1 MAQEGR
7 VPLPPCP
14 AGPQAAAS
22 VRHRPLF
29 LATPLRG
36 GLLLKAERARGR
48 RGNVQ
53 SPWTWVGFAHP
64 PPPARPNIS
73 VVWLGLG
80 STPAYPCA
88 RSAAAGDRKAGMHR
102 EGHVSGWGEG
112 RLCKAPGFVKD
123 EELPLQPCPAE
134 ATGLLGSEPKQGPVL
149 SSKLSAKDTS
159 EFYVRRE
166 IVLFEILFQAQGSLY
181 TKGQPGGLQEG
192 VDPGMQEAFFIVV
205 TMLTVTAAP
214 HRLPPLGQPVSLC
227 ELLPS
232 SRPPRKVCVFSF
244 LYRRKWSL

>member
-1 MAQEGR
+1 MSSLPGR
-7 VPLPPCP
+7 GWALPTHLRPPGRTSLWCGSASDP
-14 AGPQAAAS
+14 RPPTRVLTQQLRVAGRQACI
-22 VRHRPLF
+22 
-29 LATPLRG
+29 
-36 GLLLKAERARGR
+36 ARGTFQAGG
-48 RGNVQ
+48 RG
-53 SPWTWVGFAHP
+53 W
-64 PPPARPNIS
+64 
-73 VVWLGLG
+73 
-80 STPAYPCA
+80 
-88 RSAAAGDRKAGMHR
+88 
-102 EGHVSGWGEG
+102 
-112 RLCKAPGFVKD
+112 LCKAPGFVKD
-123 EELPLQPCPAE
+123 EEPPLQPCPAE

-149 SSKLSAKDTS
+149 SSKLSTMDTS

-181 TKGQPGGLQEG
+181 TKGQPGGLQED
-192 VDPGMQEAFFIVV
+192 VDPSIQVAFFIVV

>member
-1 MAQEGR
+1 MGLWPSPELSKNSLTTGRQEFFLGSGR
-7 VPLPPCP
+7 SGASPSLPGGSPGRSLRP
-14 AGPQAAAS
+14 D
-22 VRHRPLF
+22 RPLF

-48 RGNVQ
+48 RENVQ
-53 SPWTWVGFAHP
+53 SPWTGVGFAHP
-64 PPPARPNIS
+64 PPPARPNVS

-102 EGHVSGWGEG
+102 EGHVSGWGGG

-123 EELPLQPCPAE
+123 EEPPLQPCPAE

-149 SSKLSAKDTS
+149 SSKLSTKDTS
-159 EFYVRRE
+159 EFYVRQE
-166 IVLFEILFQAQGSLY
+166 IVLFKILFQAQGNLH

-192 VDPGMQEAFFIVV
+192 VDPSI
-205 TMLTVTAAP
+205 
-214 HRLPPLGQPVSLC
+214 
-227 ELLPS
+227 
-232 SRPPRKVCVFSF
+232 
-244 LYRRKWSL
+244 